1 MARLI
6 QSIFSG
12 GKTGSTGGTGSG
24 FSEEELAQYQQSLM
38 RGKQGA
44 GAGGN
49 PVMGAAGGL
58 LGQMARKKFF
68 PTDEENAS
76 KAVSQAQAQ
85 VAQTIDP
92 SDTLNFN
99 REVIG
104 LLSVMA
110 KGKNNSALNNIISEG
125 SQKVKDA
132 ETKKENDRVFAVNAQ
147 VKLNQDRL
155 NLKTAKD
162 KEAWD
167 AEVRMANSQGFLK
180 KPKEILEAETKFRLE
195 YKKKWDEYSVRKNAF
210 TAMLDNVAV
219 NTKSGDL
226 AVMIGYFKTLDPT
239 SAVLTG
245 EIDLAKRAQELGGL
259 AETAWN
265 SISSGSGLP
274 QKLKQ
279 ELAQS
284 AGNSI
289 NAASGALKVEQ
300 DYYAGLAERKNF
312 NVDNVVYGEPLQMY
326 KFNNEAFNKDDPSS
340 FGKFEEVP
348 LPEGVTVE
356 KDKTAPEPVEVQGDG
371 TPTNPFGKSAADFE
385 TKRQLAKQKLQESLL
400 PKDEE
405 EE

>member
-1 MARLI
+1 MRLI

-12 GKTGSTGGTGSG
+12 GKTGSAGGTGSG

-38 RGKQGA
+38 RGAKGA

-58 LGQMARKKFF
+58 LGEMARKKFF
-68 PTDEENAS
+68 PTDEEEAS
-76 KAVSQAQAQ
+76 KVVSQAQAQ

-104 LLSVMA
+104 LLGVMA
-110 KGKNNSALNNIISEG
+110 KGKNNSVLTGIISEG
-125 SQKVKDA
+125 SLKIKDA
-132 ETKKENDRVFAVNAQ
+132 ETKKEKDRIFILDAQ
-147 VKLNQDRL
+147 TKLNQDRQ
-155 NLKTAKD
+155 NLKTSKD

-167 AEVRMANSQGFLK
+167 AEVRMANSKGFLK
-180 KPKEILEAETKFRLE
+180 QPEKIIEAETKFRLE

-210 TAMLDNVAV
+210 TAMLDNAAV

-226 AVMIGYFKTLDPT
+226 ALMIGYFKTLDPT

-245 EIDLAKRAQELGGL
+245 EVDLAKHAQELGGL
-259 AETAWN
+259 AETAMN
-265 SISSGSGLP
+265 AITSGSGLP
-274 QKLKQ
+274 EKLKQ

-289 NAASGALKVEQ
+289 NAASGSLKVEQ
-300 DYYAGLAERKNF
+300 DYYAGLAERKGF
-312 NVDNVVYGEPLQMY
+312 NVDNVVYGEALQVY

-356 KDKTAPEPVEVQGDG
+356 KNTSTPDPIPDTSDPKPDEVVTANNNEPVESVLSNLGIV
-371 TPTNPFGKSAADFE
+371 TPP
-385 TKRQLAKQKLQESLL
+385 QE
-400 PKDEE
+400 DEE
-405 EE
+405 NNQ